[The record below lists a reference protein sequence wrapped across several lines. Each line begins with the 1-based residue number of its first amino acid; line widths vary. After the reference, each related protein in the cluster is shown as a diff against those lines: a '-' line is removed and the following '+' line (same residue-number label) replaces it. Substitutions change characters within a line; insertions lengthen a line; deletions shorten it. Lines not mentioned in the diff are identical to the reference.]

1 MTLPMATLVLV
12 AIVGVAIAAMYLVRR
27 RAPAGGFFTDV
38 DRAGAIFGVVG
49 TAFAV
54 LLAFVIF
61 VAFQSYDNARAEAQK
76 EADAVQKLCATTHF
90 L

>member
-1 MTLPMATLVLV
+1 MNLLAGALLLLGVVSV
-12 AIVGVAIAAMYLVRR
+12 AIVCLSLLRR
-27 RAPAGGFFTDV
+27 RAPAGGFYSDI

-61 VAFQSYDNARAEAQK
+61 VAFESAFLLAADTRRVADSPDLLRAGR
-76 EADAVQKLCATTHF
+76 DP
-90 L
+90 

>member
-1 MTLPMATLVLV
+1 
-12 AIVGVAIAAMYLVRR
+12 MYLVRR
-27 RAPAGGFFTDV
+27 RAPAGGFYTDV

-61 VAFQSYDNARAEAQK
+61 VAFQSLRQREDTGSERG
-76 EADAVQKLCATTHF
+76 
-90 L
+90 